1 MKFHGILH
9 LVMDIFNFG
18 VAGGLD
24 TGSNESH
31 HKLTKLCAKLTQR
44 DVSEFEKQTAT
55 RLVEFL
61 LLDLAMAEL
70 EGKTIWEY
78 FVLDQCRGKL
88 KSDQI
93 ADKDE
98 EVVTG
103 GSQLQ
108 VEFDDEKE
116 QIMWSFLRNNQRT
129 SSWNNSILQFLHQLQ
144 EKAREEGLHGRME
157 IRSEH
162 KRNGQIF
169 RGPQL
174 PEQGHVERLGHF

>member
-1 MKFHGILH
+1 M
-9 LVMDIFNFG
+9 
-18 VAGGLD
+18 
-24 TGSNESH
+24 
-31 HKLTKLCAKLTQR
+31 
-44 DVSEFEKQTAT
+44 SEFEKQTAT

-98 EVVTG
+98 EEVVTG

-116 QIMWSFLRNNQRT
+116 QIMWSFLRNKQRT
-129 SSWNNSILQFLHQLQ
+129 ASWNL
-144 EKAREEGLHGRME
+144 
-157 IRSEH
+157 
-162 KRNGQIF
+162 
-169 RGPQL
+169 
-174 PEQGHVERLGHF
+174 